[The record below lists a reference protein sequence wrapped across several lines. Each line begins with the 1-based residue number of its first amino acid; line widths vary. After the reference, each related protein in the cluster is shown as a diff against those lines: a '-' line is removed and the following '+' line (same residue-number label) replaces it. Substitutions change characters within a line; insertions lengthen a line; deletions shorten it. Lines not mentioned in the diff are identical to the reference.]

1 MIKLIYKKLGVLL
14 FVSLILVS
22 CASGGSDKPS
32 FHSSDIPESMI
43 EIYAENIESLEDFY
57 ILVAEPRNLFENNNI
72 VEDLSEY
79 ISVEAAAVIAADFFT
94 HVWELDLSQ
103 MYMLAQI
110 RAPGLVDSVWIV
122 ILNETE
128 EFFCVIDFDEECTI
142 NIWGGSY
149 YLTIN
154 AKDGEILGFGRHRE
168 RTFLGLPMEKLDD
181 LDQDQF
187 RELAIETWP
196 EPDEAELLALKDVVE
211 AFAARYLDD
220 EIVEVTFG
228 FSFLDRPF
236 DYYESSII
244 GYEMPFFV
252 ISEEGHELHIWI
264 DRTSLQ
270 ILGFEEVE

>member
-1 MIKLIYKKLGVLL
+1 VIKLIYKKLGVLL